1 MRRLPLDARR
11 AAALD
16 DDARDAGMGFEH
28 GAVRDGVAHILDD
41 EPLRIPDLAV
51 VVARSA
57 DETVAVQTRHVGEQL
72 LTPEQPPIRQ
82 RLARRQQIVE
92 RQADADLPAFAPRA
106 AVDGNA
112 ELERLD
118 EVRSKRQQ
126 PFALAQRLVDE
137 AELEMLEITQPAV
150 DEPRRRAAR
159 SGADIAALDEQ
170 HFDAAER
177 RLARDR
183 RPIDPR
189 PDHDQLVRCSVLPG
203 CIAHAE
209 GPLDYANRAASVRE
223 SPFGSVG
230 ARDGADAAY
239 RDVLAAVPKGLS
251 RAGAAHAMRSIAGVR
266 RRSGCS
272 RPRPTQGRIWPV
284 PRTTYL

>member
-28 GAVRDGVAHILDD
+28 GAVCDGVAHILDD
-41 EPLRIPDLAV
+41 EPLRIPHLAV

-57 DETVAVQTRHVGEQL
+57 DETVAVQTRHVREQL
-72 LTPEQPPIRQ
+72 LTAEQPPIRQ

-126 PFALAQRLVDE
+126 PFALAQRLADE
-137 AELEMLEITQPAV
+137 AELEVLEITQPAV
-150 DEPRRRAAR
+150 DEPRRRAAGP
-159 SGADIAALDEQ
+159 GADIAALDEQ
-170 HFDAAER
+170 HLDAAER

-189 PDHDQLVRCSVLPG
+189 PNNNELVARLSV
-203 CIAHAE
+203 ARHASASR
-209 GPLDYANRAASVRE
+209 GPPTHTNRVASVRE

-251 RAGAAHAMRSIAGVR
+251 RAGAARDRSIAGVR
-266 RRSGCS
+266 LRSGWS